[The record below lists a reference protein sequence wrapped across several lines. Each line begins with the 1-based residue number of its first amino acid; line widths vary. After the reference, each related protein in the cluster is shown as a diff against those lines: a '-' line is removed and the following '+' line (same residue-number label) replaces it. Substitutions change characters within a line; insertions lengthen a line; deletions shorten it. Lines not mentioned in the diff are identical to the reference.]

1 MLNRVALRSRPV
13 AQAALAR
20 TTPATIMSSRRM
32 YATSKPDDAK
42 ADKVKSITV
51 FGAGLMGGLTMPGFG
66 GWWIINQEE
75 LNLGR

>member
-51 FGAGLMGGLTMPGFG
+51 FGAGLMGELTTPGYDR
-66 GWWIINQEE
+66 WTI
-75 LNLGR
+75 RS

>member
-1 MLNRVALRSRPV
+1 
-13 AQAALAR
+13 
-20 TTPATIMSSRRM
+20 MSSRRM